1 MTNMFPIK
9 SQKDGSEFR
18 LCSKNKY
25 VNSLERQDA
34 NLQSLRKI
42 MRTASNLR
50 EEAASVLVIVKLGL
64 HIDFSGPACVKVNI
78 KLLSPVPWEVT
89 E

>member
-1 MTNMFPIK
+1 
-9 SQKDGSEFR
+9 
-18 LCSKNKY
+18 
-25 VNSLERQDA
+25 
-34 NLQSLRKI
+34 

-78 KLLSPVPWEVT
+78 KLLSPLGGDRVGAQ
-89 E
+89 

>member
-1 MTNMFPIK
+1 MTNVFLLYQ

-18 LCSKNKY
+18 LCGKNKY
-25 VNSLERQDA
+25 VNLLERQDA

-50 EEAASVLVIVKLGL
+50 EEAASGLVIVKPGL
-64 HIDFSGPACVKVNI
+64 SVGIFRAC
-78 KLLSPVPWEVT
+78 LCEG
-89 E
+89 EY

>member
-1 MTNMFPIK
+1 MFPIQ

-18 LCSKNKY
+18 LCGKNKY

-50 EEAASVLVIVKLGL
+50 EEAASGLVTVKPGL
-64 HIDFSGPACVKVNI
+64 SVEFSGPACVKVNI
-78 KLLSPVPWEVT
+78 KLLSPLGGVSVGAQ
-89 E
+89 

>member
-1 MTNMFPIK
+1 MFPIQ

-18 LCSKNKY
+18 LCGKNKY

-50 EEAASVLVIVKLGL
+50 EEAASCLVIVKPGL
-64 HIDFSGPACVKVNI
+64 SVEFSGPACVKVNI
-78 KLLSPVPWEVT
+78 KLLSPLGGVSVGAQ
-89 E
+89 